1 MIFAAALTVLF
12 VELWIGEQ
20 IPVHIIIILLWRL
33 LKNDST
39 NNS

>member
-1 MIFAAALTVLF
+1 MIFAAALTVLL
-12 VELWIGEQ
+12 VELWIDEQ
-20 IPVHIIIILLWRL
+20 IPIHIIIILLWGL